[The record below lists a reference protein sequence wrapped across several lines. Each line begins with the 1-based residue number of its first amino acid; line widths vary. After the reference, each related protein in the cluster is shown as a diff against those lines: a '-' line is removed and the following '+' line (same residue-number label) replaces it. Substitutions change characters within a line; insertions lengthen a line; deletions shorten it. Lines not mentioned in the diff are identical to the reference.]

1 MKNFTRVVI
10 VQRGDTATFECL
22 RRRFM
27 EDPTTVVIYDRRG
40 LPREEG
46 PGGHEN
52 RRWPQNARVLLERGY
67 FVVSRVRSVPEEPP
81 HR

>member
-1 MKNFTRVVI
+1 

-27 EDPTTVVIYDRRG
+27 EDPTTAVIYDRRG

-46 PGGHEN
+46 PGAHEN